1 MASFAARRPP
11 RAAWGVE
18 ECARFAAL
26 KEFELLRYGYSPL
39 IGRRLRR
46 LVAWASLLHIRNRTH
61 LQPLWVELL
70 LRRRPLPLMNR
81 RRRRRCRMLAK
92 SGVPRAA
99 RATTLRCEPPSRLI
113 RNRQLQP
120 PRLRKCLRRRPPL
133 PPTRRQSWTRT
144 RRRSRRLP
152 VCSPSFALRR
162 ASDHVPPQP
171 HPHRPDLA
179 AAIRACLGA
188 PSFLPRSVGWVR
200 GMAERLGL

>member
-1 MASFAARRPP
+1 MVLAPPP
-11 RAAWGVE
+11 RELPTHTRNPDGCFLLVCYFAWPPLLLDGLRELRE
-18 ECARFAAL
+18 ESRSVRASPRSRSLSC
-26 KEFELLRYGYSPL
+26 YGYSPL

-120 PRLRKCLRRRPPL
+120 PRLRKCLRRRPSL
-133 PPTRRQSWTRT
+133 PPTRRQSWTKT
-144 RRRSRRLP
+144 RRRSG
-152 VCSPSFALRR
+152 R
-162 ASDHVPPQP
+162 AGYRSA
-171 HPHRPDLA
+171 R
-179 AAIRACLGA
+179 
-188 PSFLPRSVGWVR
+188 PRSRCGEQ
-200 GMAERLGL
+200 AITSLLSLICINQI